1 MGENY
6 GRKMMHGVMKAKG
19 INVVETKVD
28 ITLSEINAES
38 QAKSK
43 TLLAAC

>member
-1 MGENY
+1 MGEKY
-6 GRKMMHGVMKAKG
+6 SRKMKHGVMKAKG

-38 QAKSK
+38 QTKSK